1 MSFRAKRE
9 LLIQVT
15 PRYCAAVGKAKT
27 AILDQFVAA
36 TGYDRKYAI
45 RLLNQPVPVAA
56 KEIKRPRQRRY
67 GREVQ
72 EALIVAWTAANCIC
86 TKRLLPFLPAL
97 VESLE
102 RHGHL
107 ALTDEVRR
115 QLLALSPAT
124 ADRILSALRQR
135 EKPHGLTTTKPGA
148 LLKHQVPVRTFAD
161 WNEVRAG
168 FFEVDVVAH
177 CGTSMEGVFLSS
189 LVLTDVAT
197 GWTECLALRQRSQ
210 EAVIAALEQ
219 VRQLLPFAMLGVDT
233 DNGGEFLNYE
243 LLTYCEREQITFTR
257 GRAYKKNDQCFVE
270 QKNGSIVRQLVGYDR
285 YTGEAA
291 YRQLAE
297 LYRAARLY
305 VNFFQPSMKLT
316 AKQRDGSH
324 THRKYDAAQTPV
336 QRLIAARVLTEAK
349 RQAIQHTLDALDPV
363 RLLQQVRTLQ
373 DAFWRHAVDLSSRP
387 ASSSNGMPVNF
398 DLQMCVPAEQNATDS
413 DPLPL
418 TGDEVKQ
425 RKYHRTKKPTGP
437 RTWRTRQ
444 DPFAAVDAEL
454 HQWFLNEPG
463 TTAKALLQQLQQSYP
478 GQFAD
483 GQVRTLQRRVNHW
496 RSQMILEFDDHLLAD
511 GTSLTGNPLTHLRA
525 VPDVTAHLES

>member
-9 LLIQVT
+9 LLIQVA
-15 PRYCAAVGKAKT
+15 PHYCAATGREKT

-45 RLLNQPVPVAA
+45 RLLKQPTPVIT
-56 KEIKRPRQRRY
+56 KEIRRPRQRRY

-72 EALIVAWTAANCIC
+72 EALIVVWAAANCIC

-107 ALTDEVRR
+107 AVTDEVRR
-115 QLLALSPAT
+115 QLLTLSPAT
-124 ADRILSALRQR
+124 ADRILSALRPRDKQR
-135 EKPHGLTTTKPGA
+135 GLTTTRSGTF
-148 LLKHQVPVRTFAD
+148 LKHQVPVRTFAD
-161 WNEVRAG
+161 WDDVRPG

-177 CGTSMEGVFLSS
+177 CGTSMEGVYLSS

-219 VRQLLPFAMLGVDT
+219 VRQLLPFAMLGMDT

-243 LLTYCEREQITFTR
+243 LLAYCEREQITFTR

-270 QKNGSIVRQLVGYDR
+270 QKNGSVVRQLVGYDR
-285 YTGEAA
+285 YAGEVP

-297 LYRAARLY
+297 LYRAVRLY
-305 VNFFQPSMKLT
+305 VNFFQPSMKLA

-324 THRKYDAAQTPV
+324 TRRRYDTAKTPV
-336 QRLIAARVLTEAK
+336 QRLLASQVLTEAW
-349 RQAIQHTLDALDPV
+349 QQHLQHTLGVLDPV

-373 DAFWRHAVDLSSRP
+373 DALWQHAIDPSSPP
-387 ASSSNGMPVNF
+387 ASKADGQPVHF
-398 DLQMCVPAEQNATDS
+398 ELRLCVPAGPTASVYNSSTFEGS
-413 DPLPL
+413 
-418 TGDEVKQ
+418 EVKQ
-425 RKYHRTKKPTGP
+425 RKYRRTKKPAEP
-437 RTWRTRQ
+437 RTWRTRH
-444 DPFAAVDAEL
+444 DPFGAVNAEL
-454 HQWFLNEPG
+454 HQCFLTEPG
-463 TTAKALLQQLQQSYP
+463 VTAKALLQLLQQRYP
-478 GQFAD
+478 GQFAE
-483 GQVRTLQRRVNHW
+483 GQLRTLQRRVNQW
-496 RSQMILEFDDHLLAD
+496 RSQMILEFDDHLLAAD
-511 GTSLTGNPLTHLRA
+511 RILTGDSATHLHA
-525 VPDVTAHLES
+525 VSSTNAPP